1 MLNAEMSG
9 CVLHENLYL
18 LWVPLPAGTHGDHAD
33 IFFMLSVHGLW
44 LHSSYS
50 SEHPMQSCPSCG
62 GGLLQYLDLC
72 RMPPPHL
79 AEHLPHEPQALQPGS
94 FTTGGET
101 SMGIYKS

>member
-1 MLNAEMSG
+1 M
-9 CVLHENLYL
+9 
-18 LWVPLPAGTHGDHAD
+18 PADTQGDHAD
-33 IFFMLSVHGLW
+33 IFLMLSVHGFW

-79 AEHLPHEPQALQPGS
+79 AEHFPQAPQALQPGS

-101 SMGIYKS
+101 VIDG